1 MLPICYNGF
10 VRSARFFLLPAVALA
25 EEGALP
31 PMLARHVVPLTPLV
45 SVRPIHSVSSKQCA
59 DESPQIPFFVFKN
72 LRTLSF
78 SVSCNSF
85 ICHYYED
92 CWVCTNNSHSGTHL
106 PDHDDHPCCFFSNT
120 YEMQISQLLCF
131 DIHANWGG
139 CVHPGG
145 SILQTR
151 HSHEGEESRPSAS
164 CLRYFLTS
172 LLHYFLLPLQSLHF
186 HPGEK

>member
-85 ICHYYED
+85 TCHYYED
-92 CWVCTNNSHSGTHL
+92 CWVCTNNSHSGTQYLTGFTRGLTQVLYFHIL
-106 PDHDDHPCCFFSNT
+106 PDSFALSQSSTLFFSCTSGLFGKN
-120 YEMQISQLLCF
+120 IRG
-131 DIHANWGG
+131 W
-139 CVHPGG
+139 
-145 SILQTR
+145 
-151 HSHEGEESRPSAS
+151 EE
-164 CLRYFLTS
+164 
-172 LLHYFLLPLQSLHF
+172 
-186 HPGEK
+186 